1 MLIPKTVNDLPHP
14 LTEGAKLDL
23 VSTEANI
30 LAYAYGKGKVFKF
43 NCSNPKD
50 LCSGTEWELLDT
62 LKGELV
68 KSSFSEKAVKIKKNL
83 PTVLTLLSKNSCF
96 VKTGGRFFSNFA
108 AFS

>member
-1 MLIPKTVNDLPHP
+1 MNDLPHT
-14 LTEGAKLDL
+14 LTGANLEL
-23 VSTEANI
+23 VSTENNI

-68 KSSFSEKAVKIKKNL
+68 KKTKLFTAISSSRLKIKGNIIL
-83 PTVLTLLSKNSCF
+83 QWIP
-96 VKTGGRFFSNFA
+96 G
-108 AFS
+108 